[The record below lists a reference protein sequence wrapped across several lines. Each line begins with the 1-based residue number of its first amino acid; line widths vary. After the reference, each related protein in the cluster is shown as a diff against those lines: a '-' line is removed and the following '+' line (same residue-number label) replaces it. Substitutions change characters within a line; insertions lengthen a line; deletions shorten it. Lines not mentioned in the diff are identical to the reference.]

1 MIAEWRAHV
10 PDRDRKL
17 AISVNL
23 GHLKRTGVRFR
34 GWQESMNPTPTFR
47 RLSALLP
54 GLVLVLALLVSIY
67 DAGGAGT
74 YLRNLVFDGYQQ
86 ILPRTPSAG
95 GPHAVYVDI
104 DAETSSRFGAW
115 PWPQKRLANL
125 LVALKKQGARTILLD
140 MPISEPDPT
149 SASELRSLWGYLPEG
164 LAGRLPQGVTQLKN
178 AAKNAKLVASF
189 TPGLP
194 SLHPPR
200 KPRLAA
206 PLDMTGGDPRHF
218 VPRFDEWRPSLPQI
232 EAIADGMGAT
242 IPAQETG
249 RTVHSIPALTEIE
262 GTLYP
267 SNALEAL
274 RVSHGGTGYRSIVS
288 EPANGLSFDLE
299 PGVSHVEIAGTDL
312 DVATLKDG
320 SLRLYFAKAGSQL
333 SVPAW
338 KVLTGA
344 SDIPSFDNRIAVVGV
359 SVNGKRMLY
368 GTPIGIPM
376 ASGEIM
382 ANAIDQIADG
392 AFLTRPGWAATAE
405 QAFIFLAGVL
415 VIVAVTQLRFRWS
428 LAFTLILIGG
438 AAYGSWYAFD
448 MHRWLIDPALA
459 SVTLLTVW
467 LTGGLMTRL
476 HTEDQIRF
484 LETQFGN
491 RLSEAGLAKVK
502 AHPKLIQSEGQLR
515 DVTSVVVGLRGFNVI
530 SDRYLEDP
538 EAYAD
543 ILNRFFSP
551 MTKIVLERNGM
562 VDRNVGDTLYA
573 IWNAPL
579 DAPNHASKGCDA
591 ALRMVENL
599 EALNEFLEEDARRQ
613 HLSHVPLSLSIGIDT
628 GPAITGNLGAIQR
641 FDYGVMGEPVGF
653 AAYLQKNARHF
664 GPAIIVGEG
673 SQKAVGDR
681 YALLEIDLVSTPR
694 HPEGRRVFALLGDPI
709 MRANPKFRALQEA
722 HALIFAAYRN
732 QRWNEAKAAIAECR
746 KLNGAIPTLYDFYES
761 RIAYYQENPPGDNWN
776 GAWFAGRI

>member
-1 MIAEWRAHV
+1 
-10 PDRDRKL
+10 
-17 AISVNL
+17 
-23 GHLKRTGVRFR
+23 
-34 GWQESMNPTPTFR
+34 MNPTPAFR

-67 DAGGAGT
+67 DTGGIDS
-74 YLRNLVFDGYQQ
+74 YLRNLVFDSYQQ
-86 ILPRTPSAG
+86 ILPRKPSPN

-104 DAETSSRFGAW
+104 DAKTSSRFGAW

-125 LVALKKQGARTILLD
+125 LGALERHGADTILLD
-140 MPISEPDPT
+140 MPVSEPDPT
-149 SASELRSLWGYLPEG
+149 SAGELRALWGNLPEG
-164 LAGRLPQGVTQLKN
+164 LADRLPNGSTLLKQ
-178 AAKNAKLVASF
+178 AVKDAKLVTSF

-194 SLHPPR
+194 SLHTPR
-200 KPRLAA
+200 KPRLSSA
-206 PLDMTGGDPRHF
+206 LDMEGGDPRHF
-218 VPRFDEWRPSLPQI
+218 APQFDEWRPSLPSV
-232 EAIADGMGAT
+232 EAIASGNGAT
-242 IPAQETG
+242 LPARDAG
-249 RTVHSIPALTEIE
+249 GTVHSIPALVNI
-262 GTLYP
+262 GGALYP

-274 RVSHGGTGYRSIVS
+274 RVAHGAESYRSLVS
-288 EPANGLSFDLE
+288 EPASGLSFDLE
-299 PGVSHVEIAGTDL
+299 PGISHVELVGTGL

-320 SLRLYFAKAGSQL
+320 SLRLYFGEDGSRL

-338 KVLTGA
+338 KVLTDA
-344 SDIPSFDNRIAVVGV
+344 DDLPSFKNRIAVVGV
-359 SVNGKRMLY
+359 SVNGKRLLY
-368 GTPIGIPM
+368 GTPIGVPM
-376 ASGEIM
+376 ASGAIM
-382 ANAIDQIADG
+382 ANAIDQIADQV
-392 AFLTRPGWAATAE
+392 FLTRPGWATTAE
-405 QAFIFLAGVL
+405 QLFIFLAGVL
-415 VIVAVTQLRFRWS
+415 VIVAVTQLRFRWG
-428 LAFTLILIGG
+428 LALTLILIGG
-438 AAYGSWYAFD
+438 AAYGSWYAFEVY
-448 MHRWLIDPALA
+448 RWLLDPALA
-459 SVTLLTVW
+459 SVTLLAVC

-484 LETQFGN
+484 IETQMGN

-538 EAYAD
+538 VAYAD

-562 VDRNVGDTLYA
+562 VDRNVSDTLYA

-599 EALNEFLEEDARRQ
+599 EGLNEFLEEDARRQ
-613 HLSHVPLSLSIGIDT
+613 HLSHVPLSLSIGIDS
-628 GPAITGNLGAIQR
+628 GPAITGNLGAVQR
-641 FDYGVMGEPVGF
+641 FDYGVMGEPVNF

-673 SQKAVGDR
+673 TQKAVGDR

-732 QRWNEAKAAIAECR
+732 QRWNEAKAAITECR

>member
-1 MIAEWRAHV
+1 M
-10 PDRDRKL
+10 
-17 AISVNL
+17 
-23 GHLKRTGVRFR
+23 
-34 GWQESMNPTPTFR
+34 
-47 RLSALLP
+47 LP

-67 DAGGAGT
+67 DTGGVGS
-74 YLRNLVFDGYQQ
+74 YLRNLVFDSYQQ
-86 ILPRTPSAG
+86 ILPRTPSPG

-125 LVALKKQGARTILLD
+125 LNALEKHGARTILLD
-140 MPISEPDPT
+140 MPVSEPDPT
-149 SASELRSLWGYLPEG
+149 SASELRALWGYLPEG
-164 LAGRLPQGVTQLKN
+164 LAAQLPKGVTLLRN
-178 AAKNAKLVASF
+178 AVKDAKLVTTF

-194 SLHPPR
+194 SLHQPR

-206 PLDMTGGDPRHF
+206 TLDMEGGDPRHF
-218 VPRFDEWRPSLPQI
+218 VPHYEEWRPSLSGL
-232 EAIADGMGAT
+232 EAIADGNGAT
-242 IPAQETG
+242 IPAQEAG
-249 RTVHSIPALTEIE
+249 ETVHSIPALLDIG

-274 RVSHGGTGYRSIVS
+274 RVARGGTHYRSIVS

-299 PGVSHVEIAGTDL
+299 PGLSHVELSGTGL

-320 SLRLYFAKAGSQL
+320 SLRLYFGDAKSRL

-338 KVLTGA
+338 KILSEA
-344 SDIPSFDNRIAVVGV
+344 SDLPSFKNRIAVVGV
-359 SVNGKRMLY
+359 SVNGKRLLY
-368 GTPIGIPM
+368 DTPIGVPM
-376 ASGEIM
+376 ASGAIM
-382 ANAIDQIADG
+382 ANAIDQIADHV
-392 AFLTRPGWAATAE
+392 FLTRPGWATTAE

-415 VIVAVTQLRFRWS
+415 VIIAVTQLRFRWG
-428 LAFTLILIGG
+428 LALTLVLIGG

-448 MHRWLIDPALA
+448 VHRWLIDPALA
-459 SVTLLTVW
+459 SVTLLAVCF
-467 LTGGLMTRL
+467 TGGLMTRL

-484 LETQFGN
+484 IETQFGN
-491 RLSEAGLAKVK
+491 RLPDAGLAKVK

-538 EAYAD
+538 VAYAD

-579 DAPNHASKGCDA
+579 DASNHASKGCDA

-613 HLSHVPLSLSIGIDT
+613 HLSHVPLSLSIGIDS

-641 FDYGVMGEPVGF
+641 FDYGVMGEPVSF

-761 RIAYYQENPPGDNWN
+761 RIAYYRENPPGDNWN
-776 GAWFAGRI
+776 GAWFAGRL

>member
-1 MIAEWRAHV
+1 
-10 PDRDRKL
+10 
-17 AISVNL
+17 
-23 GHLKRTGVRFR
+23 
-34 GWQESMNPTPTFR
+34 MNPTPVFR

-67 DAGGAGT
+67 DTDGISS
-74 YLRNLVFDGYQQ
+74 YLRNLVFDSYQQ
-86 ILPRTPSAG
+86 ILPRKPSAE
-95 GPHAVYVDI
+95 GPHAIYVDI

-115 PWPQKRLANL
+115 PWPKKRLANL
-125 LVALKKQGARTILLD
+125 LAALEKHGARTILLD
-140 MPISEPDPT
+140 MPVSEQDPT
-149 SASELRSLWGYLPEG
+149 SANELRALWGYLPEG
-164 LAGRLPQGVTQLKN
+164 LEQRLPKGLDLLKG
-178 AAKNAKLVASF
+178 ALKDAKLVTSF

-194 SLHPPR
+194 SLHMPR
-200 KPRLAA
+200 KPRLTAT
-206 PLDMTGGDPRHF
+206 LDMEGGDPRHF
-218 VPRFDEWRPSLPQI
+218 VPQYEDWRPSLPGI
-232 EAIADGMGAT
+232 ERIAAGNGAT
-242 IPAQETG
+242 IPAQDTG
-249 RTVHSIPALTEIE
+249 ETVHAIPALVEIE

-274 RVSHGGTGYRSIVS
+274 RVAHGAERYRSMVS

-299 PGVSHVEIAGTDL
+299 PGLSQVELSGTGL
-312 DVATLKDG
+312 DIATLRDG
-320 SLRLYFAKAGSQL
+320 SIRLYFGDDSSRL

-338 KVLTGA
+338 KVLADA
-344 SDIPSFDNRIAVVGV
+344 SGLPSFKNRIAVVGV
-359 SVNGKRMLY
+359 SVNGKRLLY

-376 ASGEIM
+376 ASGAIM
-382 ANAIDQIADG
+382 ANAIDQITDRV
-392 AFLTRPGWAATAE
+392 FLTRPSWATTAE
-405 QAFIFLAGVL
+405 QLFIFLAGVL
-415 VIVAVTQLRFRWS
+415 VIVAVTQLRFRWG
-428 LAFTLILIGG
+428 LVLTLILIGG
-438 AAYGSWYAFD
+438 ATYASWYAFD
-448 MHRWLIDPALA
+448 VHRWLVDPALA
-459 SVTLLTVW
+459 GVTLLAVCI
-467 LTGGLMTRL
+467 TGGLMTRL

-515 DVTSVVVGLRGFNVI
+515 DVTSVAVGLRGFNVI

-538 EAYAD
+538 VAYAD

-579 DAPNHASKGCDA
+579 DSPNHASKGCDA

-613 HLSHVPLSLSIGIDT
+613 HLSHVPLSLSIGIDS
-628 GPAITGNLGAIQR
+628 GPAITGNLGAVQR
-641 FDYGVMGEPVGF
+641 FDYGVMGEPVSF
-653 AAYLQKNARHF
+653 AAHLQKHARHF

-673 SQKAVGDR
+673 TQKAVGDR

-732 QRWNEAKAAIAECR
+732 QRWSEARAAIAECR
-746 KLNGAIPTLYDFYES
+746 KLNGAIPTLYDFYEG
-761 RIAYYQENPPGDNWN
+761 RIAYYQDNPPGENWN